1 MLLRLLDLFLDEVVS
16 LGLELCFDLLANL
29 IALLFLLQCRLVML
43 LDHIEFLFQL
53 FLGLGLFEHAS
64 FTLPDLLGNSLLL
77 REPTNRE
84 MAALATRL

>member
-53 FLGLGLFEHAS
+53 FLGFGLFEHAS

>member
-53 FLGLGLFEHAS
+53 FLGLGLLEHAS

>member
-53 FLGLGLFEHAS
+53 FLGFCLFEHAS